1 MRKITID
8 GCKCIIGRIYGPHS
22 YWVVR
27 EPISGVIVADPAD
40 TREKAIANA
49 RETIAR
55 NGGKAGFDAAVK
67 LLT

>member
-1 MRKITID
+1 MRKIIID
-8 GCKCIIGRIYGPHS
+8 GCKCIVGRIYGPHS

-49 RETIAR
+49 KAAIAR

-67 LLT
+67 LLS